1 MTKLKCITLKVR
13 TEDLITK
20 QQATFNKVVESKEE
34 SQGWVDITT
43 RLRSMFKD
51 TETIVISIQMLDE
64 RNE

>member
-1 MTKLKCITLKVR
+1 MIITFKVR

-43 RLRSMFKD
+43 RLQSMFKG
-51 TETIVISIQMLDE
+51 TETFVISIQMLDE